1 MDFTTYL
8 QIVVYT
14 FPIFLFSLSVHEAAH
29 AITAYWGGDAT
40 SAFKG
45 RITLNPISHI
55 DPIGTILIPLFAPL
69 LGIPLIG
76 WAKPVP
82 VNSLNFRRGDGYD
95 VVVAMAGPFS
105 NLLIALFTVAI
116 FQIFFLMYSLGW
128 IGDEKVFE
136 VGRTFFIWMVQINI
150 LLMFFNL
157 IPVPPLDGSWL
168 VWHFFAKNHPVAREI
183 FERVRGFGMF
193 ILLLLLWLGVI
204 GVYFTLVVRPIS
216 LFLFD
221 LALLPVNLVS

>member
-1 MDFTTYL
+1 MDLTSYL
-8 QIVVYT
+8 QIVVFT

-29 AITAYWGGDAT
+29 AITAYWGGDNT

-55 DPIGTILIPLFAPL
+55 DPVGTILIPLFAPL
-69 LGIPLIG
+69 FGIPLIG

-116 FQIFFLMYSLGW
+116 FQVFFLCYSLGW
-128 IGDEKVFE
+128 IGNEMVFE
-136 VGRTFFIWMVQINI
+136 IGRTFFFWMVHINI

-168 VWHFFAKNHPVAREI
+168 VWHFFAKNNPVAREI
-183 FERVRGFGMF
+183 FERVRGFGMI
-193 ILLLLLWLGVI
+193 ILLLLLWTGVI
-204 GVYFTLVVRPIS
+204 SIYFGFVVQPIS
-216 LFLFD
+216 RVLFD
-221 LALLPVNLVS
+221 MAILPLRLAP